1 MLNLPMNLLGDN
13 ILLCGIGGGFD
24 IYGTLPLYYTL
35 TKLGK
40 KCFLHSHQVAP
51 LLPTFVDGNGEYTGA
66 TFLPEGPLAKFL
78 KQPIYI
84 DRRICPKV
92 LHNSYDK
99 IIKHHNIH
107 HVVMID
113 CGVDSLMH
121 GDEEYKGTVGEEF
134 IAFAALKGLPVKKTM
149 VSFGF
154 GCEVEEKISHYRVLE
169 NIAELIR
176 ENAFLGSC
184 SLTKDMDSFK
194 FYKQAY
200 ENVMNVPNHK
210 KSHIHPRLIP
220 AVEGSFGLQTLE
232 HETIMSS
239 GVSALLSPLMGI
251 MWFFD
256 GDTIIEN
263 NKVVSLLESHV
274 NFAES
279 ILTIQ
284 SMCVPTRKAKP
295 LPY

>member
-1 MLNLPMNLLGDN
+1 MLNLPIKVLGDN

-24 IYGTLPLYYTL
+24 IYGTLPLYHTL
-35 TKLGK
+35 TRMGK
-40 KCFLHSHQVAP
+40 KCYLHSHQIAP
-51 LLPTFVDGNGEYTGA
+51 LLPTFVDAEGSYVGP
-66 TFLPEGPLAKFL
+66 TFLPEGPLAKYL
-78 KQPIYI
+78 RQPIYI
-84 DRRICPKV
+84 DGRIGPKP
-92 LHNSYDK
+92 LRNSYEK

-107 HVVMID
+107 EVIMID
-113 CGVDSLMH
+113 CGVDSLMK
-121 GDEEYKGTVGEEF
+121 GDEEYQGTVGEEF
-134 IAFAALKGLPVKKTM
+134 IAFAAWKGIPVKKTI
-149 VSFGF
+149 VNFGF

-176 ENAFLGSC
+176 DDAFLGSC
-184 SLTKDMDSFK
+184 SLTKHMKSFE
-194 FYKQAY
+194 FYRDAY
-200 ENVMNVPNHK
+200 DHVSTIPNHK

-232 HETIMSS
+232 HETVMSS

-263 NKVVSLLESHV
+263 NQVVPLLENHI

-279 ILTIQ
+279 IMTIQ
-284 SMCVPTRKAKP
+284 QTLRKTRKSQP
-295 LPY
+295 IPY